1 MSNFPYT
8 YRVMMTSS
16 VCNSKRAVAFSDD
29 RHLDWYGASRN
40 ARKHFTSQTCHK
52 CNKNHRDETYVA
64 TDIERGEPNRSGEYT
79 YRAVFPPRRYED
91 NNQYELPL

>member
-16 VCNSKRAVAFSDD
+16 VCSAKRAVAFSDD
-29 RHLDWYGASRN
+29 RHLDWYQASRE
-40 ARKHFTSQTCHK
+40 ACQHFTSQTCHK

-64 TDIERGEPNRSGEYT
+64 TDIERGEPNHNGEYR
-79 YRAVFPPRRYED
+79 YYDVFPARASED
-91 NNQYELPL
+91 NNQYEMSL